1 MPTLFLLPN
10 YNPNYKVLVK
20 GLSGWR
26 GQGKRGRQTGR
37 PQGPELTNALLKAWP
52 PGLLG
57 LHRDGVEVVYN
68 LIILVSIAQ
77 IVLTCTE

>member
-1 MPTLFLLPN
+1 ME
-10 YNPNYKVLVK
+10 
-20 GLSGWR
+20 GSGKER
-26 GQGKRGRQTGR
+26 KTDRQT
-37 PQGPELTNALLKAWP
+37 PELANALLKAWP

-77 IVLTCTE
+77 IILTCTE